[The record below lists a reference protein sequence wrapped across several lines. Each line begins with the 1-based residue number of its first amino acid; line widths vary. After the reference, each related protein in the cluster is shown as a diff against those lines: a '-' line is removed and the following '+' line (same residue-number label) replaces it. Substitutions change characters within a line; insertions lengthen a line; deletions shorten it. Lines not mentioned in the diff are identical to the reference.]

1 MDSVFKGSRNS
12 CCLCENKTGLSEN
25 PQGHEKS
32 ACIGIIHHQTG
43 SYWFFSDQSGPG
55 GEINS

>member
-1 MDSVFKGSRNS
+1 MDLVLKGQECDVRIK
-12 CCLCENKTGLSEN
+12 LDYQKT
-25 PQGHEKS
+25 HKDMKKS